1 MSGIF
6 CLPLHLALC
15 PTACGVDL
23 GTGLLALWLLA
34 GMTNAEPWQE
44 MRGSEEMRSHYLFPW
59 LLPAGSH
66 QDDCVPQWQVTAP
79 LQSFPKILSFQVL
92 VVLHCVPADI
102 DAISTVP
109 QLLPMTQHSPFQC
122 PSSLPHTFFQE
133 SCGVTS
139 VPSRCLT
146 DALLQALSSLN
157 GFVHHKSR
165 TLTLQ
170 QRRSMPRL
178 LCLTKLYW
186 IWLGKE

>member
-23 GTGLLALWLLA
+23 VTGLLALWLLA
-34 GMTNAEPWQE
+34 GMTNEEPWQE
-44 MRGSEEMRSHYLFPW
+44 MGGSEEMRSGYLFPW

-66 QDDCVPQWQVTAP
+66 QDDCVPQRQVTAP
-79 LQSFPKILSFQVL
+79 LQSLPKILSFQVL

-102 DAISTVP
+102 DAVSTVP
-109 QLLPMTQHSPFQC
+109 QLLPHDTAL
-122 PSSLPHTFFQE
+122 SLPVSLLSAHTFFQE
-133 SCGVTS
+133 SCGVIS
-139 VPSRCLT
+139 VPSRRLT
-146 DALLQALSSLN
+146 DALLQALCSLN

-170 QRRSMPRL
+170 QRRTMPRL
-178 LCLTKLYW
+178 LCLTKTYW